1 MVCRFWRPECSNGRQ
16 HRQAR
21 LWSRG
26 ASRRTSFVGPSPR
39 GRAPVVQAL
48 DQNVQ
53 LIGERLAQETFVL
66 APYPFGECLQQSRL
80 GDRCRA
86 VQAHAPVTPNM
97 KGIGLRLA
105 GLARYSAAQEPMQLH
120 QLHSRNIV
128 SAEPGRRPY
137 RRKDARQVLRGV
149 LRRGAGQRPPGRTR
163 VRITAQLVDAV
174 SGAHLWVER
183 YDRTQ
188 EDVFA
193 VQEEISQSIVAT
205 VAQRII
211 QDSEVAAQQPVS
223 NADYLQLS
231 RLVIEH
237 ALRASTPA
245 PTAAR
250 PLRTYPLLV
259 GEDRSRPKIPLDF
272 VRLQSIAG
280 RVSRSS

>member
-1 MVCRFWRPECSNGRQ
+1 MSGQRRSCFIRSFLTPSLAAIVGPPQWCAGSGGPSVQNGRQ

-86 VQAHAPVTPNM
+86 VQAHAPITPNM
-97 KGIGLRLA
+97 TGIGLRLA

-149 LRRGAGQRPPGRTR
+149 LRRGAAPHAGIACARAT
-163 VRITAQLVDAV
+163 
-174 SGAHLWVER
+174 
-183 YDRTQ
+183 TQ
-188 EDVFA
+188 MA
-193 VQEEISQSIVAT
+193 
-205 VAQRII
+205 
-211 QDSEVAAQQPVS
+211 
-223 NADYLQLS
+223 
-231 RLVIEH
+231 
-237 ALRASTPA
+237 
-245 PTAAR
+245 AAR
-250 PLRTYPLLV
+250 DHER
-259 GEDRSRPKIPLDF
+259 
-272 VRLQSIAG
+272 RL
-280 RVSRSS
+280 

>member
-1 MVCRFWRPECSNGRQ
+1 M
-16 HRQAR
+16 
-21 LWSRG
+21 WSRG

-86 VQAHAPVTPNM
+86 VQAHAPITPNM

-137 RRKDARQVLRGV
+137 IAGRMRARSFAEFFGAALGSVRRARTLRLHHGPA
-149 LRRGAGQRPPGRTR
+149 RGCRQRSSSLGGA
-163 VRITAQLVDAV
+163 VRP
-174 SGAHLWVER
+174 AH
-183 YDRTQ
+183 

-223 NADYLQLS
+223 DADYLQLS

-280 RVSRSS
+280 RVPRSS